1 MKCNVCGAQIVR
13 KEREVMNGFVIFKVE
28 CPKCGAQV
36 ADDAGFCTVCGFNF
50 GTAAAGRS

>member
-28 CPKCGAQV
+28 CPKCGAHIDLPPEEQV
-36 ADDAGFCTVCGFNF
+36 KMVLK
-50 GTAAAGRS
+50 